1 MKKITIM
8 PDVVIPENKLNFRT
22 GKQEDEPFS
31 MKRYFNLIIN
41 NHKPFG
47 SKELDKIEQGLRI
60 TKACNEAAKEVIL
73 EEADYAELKKASETD
88 LHPKTAMVTYPYRM
102 AINNAETVKT
112 E

>member
-1 MKKITIM
+1 M
-8 PDVVIPENKLNFRT
+8 PDVLIPENKLNFRT
-22 GKQEDEPFS
+22 GEQEDEPFS

-47 SKELDKIEQGLRI
+47 SSLDKIEQGLRI
-60 TKACNEAAKEVIL
+60 TKACNEAVKEVTL
-73 EEADYAELKKASETD
+73 EEADYAELKNAAEAEF
-88 LHPKTAMVTYPYRM
+88 HPRTAMATYPYRL